1 MKKQLV
7 GLSLLAACVSSSA
20 LAAGPVANIQV
31 TGDMRP
37 PTCTVNGGD
46 NDLVYSFGNIS
57 PSVIPQTTTYNGLP
71 SVSRNLTVTCDAETF
86 LTFTATD
93 NYPNEFILLDGQ
105 NSNFDGITFNLVS
118 EDDITKNIGGISFR
132 GTNVTV
138 DGKKAYVSR
147 ANDGDHDNGN
157 WPGKEA
163 IVKNATTGWTKTEQ
177 GRVDIDALD
186 LISGKVFSMNISNR
200 SAVDNGVKFTYIYPK
215 SVLDNNGID
224 ISSGINYVGQAILTF
239 NFGI

>member
-20 LAAGPVANIQV
+20 LAEGPVANIIV
-31 TGDMRP
+31 TGDMTP
-37 PTCTVNGGD
+37 PTCTVNGG
-46 NDLVYSFGNIS
+46 NDLVYDLGRIS
-57 PSVIPQTTTYNGLP
+57 PSVIPDNTTYNGLP
-71 SVSRNLTVTCDAETF
+71 TVSRNLTVTCDAETF
-86 LTFTATD
+86 LTFKATD
-93 NYPNEFILLDGQ
+93 NYPNDFIPLDGQ

-118 EDDITKNIGGISFR
+118 EDDLTKNIGGISFR

-138 DGKKAYVSR
+138 DGKKAYISR
-147 ANDGDHDNGN
+147 ANDGTHDNGN

-200 SAVDNGVKFTYIYPK
+200 NAVDNGVKFTYIYPK
-215 SVLDNNGID
+215 SVLDNNGFD
-224 ISSGINYVGQAILTF
+224 FSNGINYVGQVILTF
-239 NFGI
+239 KFGI